1 MPDNNCV
8 KEIFSVPIYTV
19 TLLTPPPPPHA
30 VVMDIA
36 SVVGGYDMRR
46 LNDITA
52 FRRYWYRTSL
62 VESLFIGTK
71 KKSHEEVGGA
81 SIEIPSTPGGEAKE
95 PSAVVDLNDTLSAV
109 IVVAANVDDLRVST
123 NVAQVMGN
131 TE

>member
-1 MPDNNCV
+1 MN
-8 KEIFSVPIYTV
+8 
-19 TLLTPPPPPHA
+19 
-30 VVMDIA
+30 IA

-62 VESLFIGTK
+62 VEEIFIGTK
-71 KKSHEEVGGA
+71 KKTNEEVGVANSDSPPMPKQSKG
-81 SIEIPSTPGGEAKE
+81 
-95 PSAVVDLNDTLSAV
+95 PSAEVNVTDTLSAV
-109 IVVAANVDDLRVST
+109 IVFAASVEDLRVST

>member
-1 MPDNNCV
+1 
-8 KEIFSVPIYTV
+8 
-19 TLLTPPPPPHA
+19 
-30 VVMDIA
+30 
-36 SVVGGYDMRR
+36 MRR

-62 VESLFIGTK
+62 VEALFIGTK
-71 KKSHEEVGGA
+71 KKSHEEVSGA
-81 SIEIPSTPGGEAKE
+81 SFDIPSDPEGEAKEAKE